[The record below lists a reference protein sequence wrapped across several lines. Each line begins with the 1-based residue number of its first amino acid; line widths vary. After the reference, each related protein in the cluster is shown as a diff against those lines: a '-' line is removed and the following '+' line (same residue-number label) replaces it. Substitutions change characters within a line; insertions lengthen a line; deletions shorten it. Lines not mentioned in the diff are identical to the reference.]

1 MIQMYSEIVVT
12 IGAFESSEQFDTPI
26 KYLVF
31 LLNVREVVFG
41 VCLFHQLGLS
51 FGLFALSYFLWIF
64 FDNILDANTMNFNV
78 DVIWTEKVEIVFK
91 KYRY

>member
-1 MIQMYSEIVVT
+1 MYSEIAVT
-12 IGAFESSEQFDTPI
+12 IGAFESSGQFDTPI

-31 LLNVREVVFG
+31 LLNVQEVEFE

-64 FDNILDANTMNFNV
+64 SVNTLDANTMTFDA
-78 DVIWTEKVEIVFK
+78 DVIWA
-91 KYRY
+91 